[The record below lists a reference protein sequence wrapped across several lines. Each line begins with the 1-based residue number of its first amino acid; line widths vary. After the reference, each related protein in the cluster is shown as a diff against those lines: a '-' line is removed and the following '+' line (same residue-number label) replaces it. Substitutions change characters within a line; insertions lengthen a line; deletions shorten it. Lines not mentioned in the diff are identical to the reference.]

1 MSQEDAVF
9 FRTLTWGMGLLTLFF
24 VAIIILARVVTAD
37 EGAGVDERQRAAI
50 EECIAPVGQVS
61 VGSVQVA
68 AASGAAAAAD
78 PKQTYQQAC
87 FACHGTGAAGAPKL
101 GDKGAWSARITKGNA
116 TLYDNAI
123 KGFKG
128 MPPKG
133 GRADL
138 SDDTVKAVVDF
149 MVAESK

>member
-9 FRTLTWGMGLLTLFF
+9 FRTLGWVMGLLTLFF
-24 VAIIILARVVTAD
+24 IAIIILARVVTAG
-37 EGAGVDERQRAAI
+37 EGADVDERQRAAI
-50 EECIAPVGQVS
+50 EERIAPVGQVS